1 MSDSGMEPHDL
12 KARHTLVKSWLFPLL
27 ACEQDK
33 VASQKGL
40 VLFLFYFLSSS
51 FFFFF
56 FLIKDKY

>member
-40 VLFLFYFLSSS
+40 VLFLFYFLSS
-51 FFFFF
+51 FFFFSF
-56 FLIKDKY
+56 F